1 MAAHNTV
8 TLRSACSNPSG
19 LEQSMLSMHFSLFHA
34 TGSLP
39 TTRENSEQFNIY
51 THNTVFHRTAQS
63 TEYSFVF
70 CTMYCD
76 IQGQP
81 IKKPNYFLNLL
92 LYLQLNQTCLLQSTP
107 LHSWYTAP
115 NIFSSSGTCFVGWRK
130 GPVSN
135 FLLSPLASEIGDL
148 LVRTSTSGTRKSLQG
163 PNLESRVA
171 GRQHLSHA
179 SSKIHR

>member
-39 TTRENSEQFNIY
+39 TTCENSEQFNIY

-107 LHSWYTAP
+107 LHS
-115 NIFSSSGTCFVGWRK
+115 
-130 GPVSN
+130 
-135 FLLSPLASEIGDL
+135 
-148 LVRTSTSGTRKSLQG
+148 
-163 PNLESRVA
+163 
-171 GRQHLSHA
+171 
-179 SSKIHR
+179 